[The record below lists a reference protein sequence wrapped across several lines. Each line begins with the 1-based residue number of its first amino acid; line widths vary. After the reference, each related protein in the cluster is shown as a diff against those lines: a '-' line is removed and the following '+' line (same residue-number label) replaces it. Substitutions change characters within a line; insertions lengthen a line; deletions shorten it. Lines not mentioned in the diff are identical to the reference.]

1 MWFQRK
7 LPTWYHSDYRLP
19 IGSVE
24 GQVGIEPR
32 RADLACWWLV
42 ESGVLAAA
50 EVRRPRRAR
59 WDELELVHSPEYLET
74 LFHAETL
81 GRIFAVDPSE
91 IPVDE
96 ALRTVRLAV
105 GGTIEAAR
113 EALLVRGP
121 TLNLLGGFHHAGRAR
136 GGGLCAVN
144 DLAIAIAV
152 VRKAGFEGQICVVDL
167 DAHP

>member
-1 MWFQRK
+1 MRQTSGMRWLGGLLEGA
-7 LPTWYHSDYRLP
+7 LPTWYHPDYRLP

-24 GQVGIEPR
+24 GHLGIDPR

-42 ESGVLAAA
+42 DAQILEPA

-59 WDELELVHSPEYLET
+59 WDELMLVHSAEYLESLSQPGT
-74 LFHAETL
+74 LA
-81 GRIFAVDPSE
+81 RIFAVDPSE

-105 GGTIEAAR
+105 GGTIEAAQA
-113 EALLVRGP
+113 ALLSHGP
-121 TLNLLGGFHHAGRAR
+121 TINFLGGFHHAAPER

-144 DLAIAIAV
+144 DLAVAV
-152 VRKAGFEGQICVVDL
+152 
-167 DAHP
+167 